1 MYRTIPDEL
10 YCSLPKT
17 LADLCAQFEQPHER
31 DIFLHGALMVCGSVF
46 ANCRLLHRDGPM
58 DLNLF
63 MIAIGPPGGGKG
75 VLRYA
80 RQLGAVVDA
89 RLRGDPHPFRDDET
103 RVGSGDIGDEY
114 DSDEGDGDEEDGDE
128 GNLKPKMKRER
139 PLFFIPGNTTL
150 AALMDMLREN
160 PRGAILETELKGI
173 LNAVLS
179 RSGEVM
185 TILLKAYHQEYVSL
199 ARRGR
204 GYYRIPRPAI
214 GLAATG
220 TPNDLPLLAKTIG
233 TGFFSRLGIYR
244 FDGLVEWMSH
254 KPSERSERRSELIAA
269 AAALLDEAHAELTSR
284 DRKQLDLTLSDES
297 WDYVREQFEEDHM
310 EAQFGG
316 SDEIV
321 GTVARSAVRA
331 ERIAA
336 ILTLLRTFEQHRSFK
351 SILRLKV
358 TPQDVRTGV
367 ALAKHYLSHSRM
379 ILDELSGASAPK
391 SKFDMRLDEFLAAL
405 PNPFT
410 TAEALQVGRSMKP
423 KVMERTVKSWL
434 SQLQKHGRIEKI
446 EHGVYEK
453 VAD

>member
-1 MYRTIPDEL
+1 MYHTIPDVL
-10 YCSLPKT
+10 YGSLPKT

-31 DIFLHGALMVCGSVF
+31 DIFLHGALMVCGSAF

-58 DLNLF
+58 DLNLY

-80 RQLGAVVDA
+80 RQLGAVVDS
-89 RLRGDPHPFRDDET
+89 RLCGDPHPFHDN
-103 RVGSGDIGDEY
+103 GSQIG
-114 DSDEGDGDEEDGDE
+114 SDEGADAYDDDDGNEDGEANEE
-128 GNLKPKMKRER
+128 GSSKLPKKRER
-139 PLFFIPGNTTL
+139 PLFFIPGNTSL

-179 RSGEVM
+179 KSGEIM

-199 ARRGR
+199 ARKGR
-204 GYYRIPRPAI
+204 GYYRIPRPSI

-254 KPSERSERRSELIAA
+254 KPSERSERRTELIAA
-269 AAALLDEAHAELTSR
+269 AAAMLDEAHAELTSR
-284 DRKQLDLTLSDES
+284 GAKQLDLTLSDDN
-297 WDYVREQFEEDHM
+297 WDYVRDEFEEDHM
-310 EAQFGG
+310 EAQVGRN
-316 SDEIV
+316 DEIV

-336 ILTLLRTFEQHRSFK
+336 ILTLLRTFEQRRSFNG
-351 SILRLKV
+351 ILRLKV

-367 ALAKHYLSHSRM
+367 ALGKHYLSHSRM
-379 ILDELSGASAPK
+379 ILEEMSGASVPK
-391 SKFDMRLDEFLAAL
+391 TKLDMRLEGFLTAL

-410 TAEALQVGRSMKP
+410 TGEALHVGMSMKP

-434 SQLQKHGRIEKI
+434 SQLLKQGRIEKI

-453 VAD
+453 VTD